1 MFPSKETMRIE
12 YMSDQEGLT
21 LSTIIDEVVALS
33 NSEGGVLYL
42 GVEDNG
48 VVTGAQQ
55 YHRDKIL
62 LEVKIAEN
70 TVPPVTVRV
79 ELSSLGNTEDEVH
92 PYVKIE
98 VPKSETIISS
108 ADGRTLRRRLRAD
121 GEPECVP
128 LYAYQMTSRL
138 TDLKRLDFSAQPVP
152 GATLEDIN
160 FNAVSRMRQYIE
172 KSNSGDKALLKLDD
186 LELLKVLELV
196 KEDSDSVVPT
206 LAGLLIAGKKESLE
220 EFVPTAQAVFQV
232 KEGTEIRVN
241 ETYTD
246 SLLFIIDQI
255 NNAFAPWNSIKEVKI
270 GLLQVKIP
278 TFSHDAFREAVV
290 NAFGHRDYARLGR
303 VRITIDNQG
312 LEISNPGGFIEGVN
326 VDNLL
331 TAEPRGRNPLLM
343 DVLKRIGL
351 AERTGRGIDRI
362 FEGCVEAGKPL
373 PDYSRST
380 SSVVSLFIA
389 RAEPDVSFI
398 EMIDREQERLGHP
411 LSLQTMLVLNLLK
424 YQKRCSI
431 KDIVQSIDITQTE
444 ARAIVESLVESGL
457 LETSKSSSG
466 RDYMLSSKLYSM
478 SGENKAYVLQS
489 GIDEIRYGEM
499 ILKLAMQQGKVT
511 TGDVMELLRV
521 DRNKAYYE
529 LSKLVDDGQLLSCG
543 KGRGSYYKLN
553 TNE

>member
-160 FNAVSRMRQYIE
+160 FNAVGRMRQYIE